1 LVDPV
6 KPTLRR
12 APPDPAVIDA
22 DSGQLPPAHNTM
34 LPGRQ
39 RAEPDIRVCAENL
52 SLRA

>member
-1 LVDPV
+1 VYPV

-22 DSGQLPPAHNTM
+22 DSGQLPPADNAM
-34 LPGRQ
+34 LPRRQ
-39 RAEPDIRVCAENL
+39 RTQPNIRMCAENL